1 MTLDE
6 LNVIDRD
13 GFVAAL
19 GAIFEDSPW
28 AAARTWHHRPFV
40 SVDALHRAM
49 IVEVSASSR
58 DEQLALLRAHPDLGT
73 RARMTPASAGEQAG
87 AGLDRLTPE
96 EFDRLQQL
104 NAAYREKFG
113 FPFLFA
119 VKGSTK
125 HHVLAAL
132 AARLPSAPDDEFEEA
147 LRQVFRIAWFRL
159 QDLVTST

>member
-6 LNVIDRD
+6 LNACERD

-28 AAARTWHHRPFV
+28 AAERTWRHRPFA
-40 SVDALHRAM
+40 SVEALHRAM

-58 DEQLALLRAHPDLGT
+58 DQQLALLRAHPDLGT
-73 RARMTPASAGEQAG
+73 RARMTHASAGEQAG

-132 AARLPSAPDDEFEEA
+132 AARLPAAPDDEFEEA

-159 QDLVTST
+159 QDAIRT